1 MIAVSVMLAIFL
13 AWPLVFGHSAA
24 PVDAAPVQAHTLA
37 SGKAELAL
45 VDGTSKPVRYAAAR
59 KPESCYHRYQR
70 EVAVCSVN
78 SASCRMSVADR
89 WDLCEATG
97 FWPQ

>member
-13 AWPLVFGHSAA
+13 GWPLVFGDKGPPAL
-24 PVDAAPVQAHTLA
+24 DASPAQAHA
-37 SGKAELAL
+37 VAAVSRADMVPAAL
-45 VDGTSKPVRYAAAR
+45 QSAPRA
-59 KPESCYHRYQR
+59 ESCYKRFQR
-70 EVAVCSVN
+70 EVRLCSEPG
-78 SASCRMSVADR
+78 SAACRLRVADN